1 MKQPIFQWLSLALH
15 QEEGCTCR
23 TGELCSPGT
32 QIPLPVRGRGGEGRG
47 GEGTLLTMPETMSCI
62 YSPETRPAQ
71 RTRHRCRSK
80 LLPT

>member
-15 QEEGCTCR
+15 REEGCTCR

-47 GEGTLLTMPETMSCI
+47 HSNN
-62 YSPETRPAQ
+62 A
-71 RTRHRCRSK
+71 
-80 LLPT
+80 